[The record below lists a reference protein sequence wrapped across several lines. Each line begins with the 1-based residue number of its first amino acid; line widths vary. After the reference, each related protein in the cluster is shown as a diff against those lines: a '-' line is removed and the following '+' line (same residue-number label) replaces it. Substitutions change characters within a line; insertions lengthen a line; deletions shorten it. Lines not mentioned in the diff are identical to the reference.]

1 MDVNLHPDICR
12 QKNFLLLAS
21 SGNRFAAAVPRLL
34 HIKGRVKCIKV
45 LGIQVIGDYAER
57 FAKPLIM
64 NHFPLSQEAN
74 GIRHLRIL
82 YQAQNIVV
90 GDSCFLFCCQ
100 ILMKICDRISFG
112 LKFTSIK
119 WNPSCGL
126 GPKAGGVINVV
137 GPKSRFFNLFHSK
150 VSGKLMDNSADNLEM
165 T

>member
-90 GDSCFLFCCQ
+90 GDSCFLFCCNHVRTH
-100 ILMKICDRISFG
+100 L
-112 LKFTSIK
+112 TVSIK
-119 WNPSCGL
+119 ML
-126 GPKAGGVINVV
+126 
-137 GPKSRFFNLFHSK
+137 R
-150 VSGKLMDNSADNLEM
+150 NSNGFQLVHPLCREFVCLRKYS
-165 T
+165 